1 MSRVLSSLVTHLVP
15 GLPGQEDE
23 VRHGAHEDEHAVK
36 GERDEEE
43 IKISIVPLSNTI
55 THPRAMVIEFGDTTI
70 TKRTMFRPRNIKYQ
84 GL

>member
-1 MSRVLSSLVTHLVP
+1 MRKGRDVRKHFVPSFVVTHLVP

-55 THPRAMVIEFGDTTI
+55 THPRAMMVEPEQFSGEFHE
-70 TKRTMFRPRNIKYQ
+70 
-84 GL
+84 